1 MKLELENHDYANEF
15 QETLKT
21 LNKEI
26 DDHIQNLKKR
36 IDRVIEIGLLSK
48 IKEVS

>member
-21 LNKEI
+21 LFENI

-36 IDRVIEIGLLSK
+36 IDRVINIGTLSK